1 MDGRDIGTVVLPDAQ
16 LKIFLSATPE
26 ERARRR
32 YEELRGKGVDT
43 TFEQVLADM
52 QQRDYDDSHRAAA
65 PLKAAEDAV
74 AVNTTGETV
83 EQSVARM
90 KKLVNDRLASCGR

>member
-1 MDGRDIGTVVLPDAQ
+1 M
-16 LKIFLSATPE
+16 
-26 ERARRR
+26 
-32 YEELRGKGVDT
+32 DT

-52 QQRDYDDSHRAAA
+52 QQRDYDDSHRAAS